1 MKKFEMDVSGD
12 VSHVVAN
19 EWIHALSGVVGAMP
33 GVGFVRE
40 EQGNLLSHAIC
51 VLSCRFR
58 CMSMMIMWVGSVLS
72 HGQCFGN
79 ILRQAA
85 LLKFSTSGD
94 ESAAMPLKH

>member
-1 MKKFEMDVSGD
+1 MDVSGD

-19 EWIHALSGVVGAMP
+19 EWIHALSGVVGAML

-40 EQGNLLSHAIC
+40 EQGNLLSHVIC

-58 CMSMMIMWVGSVLS
+58 CMSMMIMWVGSVPS

-79 ILRQAA
+79 ILTQAA